1 MITHQKVA
9 YYQGS
14 EVRIVN
20 SKHQH
25 FNAVGNVLR
34 GEQTPMGYGLVVKRF
49 DTQEIFF
56 VLDEN
61 DVKVTKR

>member
-1 MITHQKVA
+1 MITNQKVA
-9 YYQGS
+9 YYQDS

-20 SKHQH
+20 HKHPH
-25 FNAVGNVLR
+25 FNALGKVLR

-49 DTQEIFF
+49 DTQELFF

-61 DVKVTKR
+61 DVKVIKR

>member
-1 MITHQKVA
+1 MITNQKVA

-20 SKHQH
+20 HKHPH

-34 GEQTPMGYGLVVKRF
+34 GEQTPMGYGWSLSGSIPRKSFSYWMR
-49 DTQEIFF
+49 T
-56 VLDEN
+56 
-61 DVKVTKR
+61 T